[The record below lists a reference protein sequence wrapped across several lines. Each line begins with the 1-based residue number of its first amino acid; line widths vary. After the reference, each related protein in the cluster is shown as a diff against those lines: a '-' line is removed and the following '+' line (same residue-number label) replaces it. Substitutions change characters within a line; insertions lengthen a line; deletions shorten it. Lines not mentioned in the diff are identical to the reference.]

1 MRRHL
6 STLLPVLFLFLVLP
20 EPCHAAEMDMKRIQ
34 EGVLDSIGIATHSLR
49 TDLPILIKLFS
60 VEGVNLGTG
69 AEGGKKKR
77 VKAANEMVTIA
88 PEMLLRSLEEKLRE
102 SGPFMHILDPR
113 TADLPQEYLIIEGR
127 FLMINP
133 GSRAKRYWV
142 GYSAGKSGVKVA
154 GTLKHSSGELLGD
167 FVHMKHSGI
176 GLFGG
181 KYVKFLSDDVQD
193 VGEDIGEFLV
203 RWATGGDLEDD

>member
-1 MRRHL
+1 MRHDL
-6 STLLPVLFLFLVLP
+6 STLLAVLSLFLVLP

-34 EGVLDSIGIATHSLR
+34 EGVLDSIGIATQTLR
-49 TDLPILIKLFS
+49 TDLPILIKPFS

-77 VKAANEMVTIA
+77 VKAAKEMVTIA
-88 PEMLLRSLEEKLRE
+88 PELLLRSIEEELRG
-102 SGPFMHILDPR
+102 SGPFMHILDPES
-113 TADLPQEYLIIEGR
+113 TNLPLEYLIIEGR
-127 FLMINP
+127 FLTINP
-133 GSRAKRYWV
+133 GSRAKRYWA
-142 GYSAGKSGVKVA
+142 GFSAGKSGVKVT

-167 FVHMKHSGI
+167 FTHMKHSGI

-181 KYVKFLSDDVQD
+181 KYVKFHSDDVQE